1 MTNAEIG
8 KAANVGFLKHVAREL
23 TTAALRPTVLRSEV
37 TDNDHSIDR
46 AKAILRNGNG
56 LIVVINH
63 FSLKDPLLAVIEVF
77 RNTIMGSRKIIT
89 PIAYH
94 MDRSIFRKIGGV
106 NGVTF
111 MSIVTKNTMKE
122 GKNNDR
128 KLNDGMLEYLAKS
141 VELLKRGGI
150 VVLAPQGT
158 RMSQL
163 GEPDPKN
170 LAIGALMAATKKNG
184 VDNKCAII
192 VMGLGIKGVDD
203 YSQKKGINLL
213 SKYTV
218 NIGDCLTFEEVLT
231 EAEKMAEESGE
242 TLKKLRSPLR
252 FVDKV
257 VYEKLREIV
266 PQNYK

>member
-1 MTNAEIG
+1 MGNVEIG

-46 AKAILRNGNG
+46 AKAILRDGNG

-128 KLNDGMLEYLAKS
+128 KLNDGMLEYIAKS

-158 RMSQL
+158 RMSHL
-163 GEPDPKN
+163 GQPDN
-170 LAIGALMAATKKNG
+170 LTVGTFMAAAKKNELENYAFLFIG
-184 VDNKCAII
+184 F
-192 VMGLGIKGVDD
+192 GIKGVDD
-203 YSQKKGINLL
+203 YSKKREFNLFE
-213 SKYTV
+213 KYIV
-218 NIGDCLTFEEVLT
+218 NIGACLTSEEVLT

-257 VYEKLREIV
+257 VYKKLREIV